1 MQERDDLRELKQ
13 QKYDK
18 NQNSLPTPEG
28 AGADVGIEKTNLL
41 GIAKVIR
48 SMGCENQ
55 PKVRPPETI
64 PWLGVRGIAGRMVG
78 EA

>member
-13 QKYDK
+13 QKDDK
-18 NQNSLPTPEG
+18 NQNSLPAPD
-28 AGADVGIEKTNLL
+28 ADLGIEKTNIL

-48 SMGCENQ
+48 SMGCKDQ
-55 PKVRPPETI
+55 PNVRPPETI